1 VIWRADAAQAVGLV
15 PITLGSGKPKRTPG
29 GAHPAVANEELS
41 IATTTA
47 VFSSEKKRDRRLSSR
62 DLANDI
68 ISLLANPEP
77 GEPL

>member
-1 VIWRADAAQAVGLV
+1 VADG
-15 PITLGSGKPKRTPG
+15 
-29 GAHPAVANEELS
+29 ELS

-47 VFSSEKKRDRRLSSR
+47 VFSAEKKRDRRLSSK
-62 DLANDI
+62 DFANE

>member
-1 VIWRADAAQAVGLV
+1 
-15 PITLGSGKPKRTPG
+15 
-29 GAHPAVANEELS
+29 VANEELS